1 MKNDLLQHKL
11 SVDQKEIW
19 KNVEKYTALIMKGN
33 MDGFLEYFHNNYSGW
48 NYKAFIPVR
57 KADIKNELLHLP
69 KREICSYR
77 IIPMEIKI
85 IKDIAIVHYSYS
97 VIYKNEDGSE
107 KEKSG
112 LNTDILLKQDEKW
125 MIIADHVADYKL
137 SASKDE

>member
-1 MKNDLLQHKL
+1 
-11 SVDQKEIW
+11 
-19 KNVEKYTALIMKGN
+19 
-33 MDGFLEYFHNNYSGW
+33 
-48 NYKAFIPVR
+48 
-57 KADIKNELLHLP
+57 
-69 KREICSYR
+69 
-77 IIPMEIKI
+77 MEIKI

-137 SASKDE
+137 SESKDE